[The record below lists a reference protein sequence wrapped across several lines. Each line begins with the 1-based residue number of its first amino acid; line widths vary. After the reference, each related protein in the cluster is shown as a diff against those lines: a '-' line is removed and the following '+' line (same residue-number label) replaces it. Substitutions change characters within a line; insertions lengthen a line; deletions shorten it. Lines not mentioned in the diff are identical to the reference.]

1 MKSPV
6 SDYGGTRCVPG
17 FAKGWKPRVQCGTW
31 FERRAVI
38 FKTPES
44 IFPSADRSSKLAH
57 ARMQYDMH
65 ASSFQRDITTSQQ
78 GAKTNGA
85 PEYCTRDCTDNGQE
99 RWVTQDEAYSAVKEN
114 MARSNQVKRA

>member
-57 ARMQYDMH
+57 ASMQYDMH

-85 PEYCTRDCTDNGQE
+85 PEYCTRDWMLDNASGYYYN
-99 RWVTQDEAYSAVKEN
+99 RPMIFNMNHILDSITMTQ
-114 MARSNQVKRA
+114 